1 MKNKKLFA
9 ILTLVCFMFTLMPV
23 AAFAAE
29 EEVSY
34 DADQVYVYVDGEW
47 VTEGDVSIKTPF
59 KVAVGADTTVT
70 TESYV
75 FYALN
80 EDGNGVALNRA
91 DGTMVIGVEG
101 DYTVYAINVD
111 GYDVEEVT
119 GAIDTVANKVNT
131 LVSWARGLG
140 LIVDEYAEVSVEA
153 LDTEWTIE
161 LGGDAVQAKDAN
173 GNGIKV
179 VMTLGSKVAVVN
191 GEEVALDVALYV
203 VNGRTVVPVGFITGT
218 FGINPTFTYNADGT
232 IADILFTK

>member
-1 MKNKKLFA
+1 VKNKKLFA

-34 DADQVYVYVDGEW
+34 DADQVYVFVDDEW

-59 KVAVGADTTVT
+59 KVAVGAGADVT

-80 EDGNGVALNRA
+80 EDGVGTALDRG

-101 DYTVYAINVD
+101 DYTVYAINVE
-111 GYDVEEVT
+111 GYEGKVADVT
-119 GAIDTVANKVNT
+119 GDIDTVANKVDT
-131 LVSWARGLG
+131 LVSWARGLA

-153 LDTEWTIE
+153 PE
-161 LGGDAVQAKDAN
+161 
-173 GNGIKV
+173 
-179 VMTLGSKVAVVN
+179 
-191 GEEVALDVALYV
+191 ALKLPLNMLA
-203 VNGRTVVPVGFITGT
+203 T
-218 FGINPTFTYNADGT
+218 
-232 IADILFTK
+232 TK